1 MVIGIDYWN
10 RGSRQTSTSVTKI
23 YVCSPDHPVLMINLI
38 AFTPL
43 TRKWLKTGGRT
54 VVPFCNTVLHLI
66 HHNLDTSSRHIAGK
80 SYCGHFF
87 FIAGRFFLLAYSQV
101 VDIAA
106 VLQSFATL
114 FTVLTQHSMRA
125 HTQRLCT
132 QHPIHMHCIN
142 CTAYAVKN
150 CMPYK
155 RAQDYCS
162 AIVVQKLAL
171 RASAPLKQLTNAS
184 FFHTA

>member
-87 FIAGRFFLLAYSQV
+87 FYRRTFFFVGVQSSGRHCCSSPELC
-101 VDIAA
+101 D
-106 VLQSFATL
+106 
-114 FTVLTQHSMRA
+114 TVHGVNTTQHEGA
-125 HTQRLCT
+125 HAAFVHTTSNTHALHQL
-132 QHPIHMHCIN
+132 HCI
-142 CTAYAVKN
+142 CSQKLYAVQARTRLLLSN
-150 CMPYK
+150 C
-155 RAQDYCS
+155 CS
-162 AIVVQKLAL
+162 ET
-171 RASAPLKQLTNAS
+171 RT
-184 FFHTA
+184 